1 MAGKLRHILYT
12 WLVTFL
18 GWVVLFFSFKVLN
31 LDLGKEYLIMI
42 ALGVLAEWFTVYL
55 PQGQLSGGFSVVFAS
70 YLIFGSAPAIWISAL
85 AVLFSQG
92 IINRG
97 NPLRTAF
104 FNSSQYVLS
113 LYIADYL
120 FRITGGQAL
129 SSYGLKISN
138 LLPLLVF
145 LVSFFVINHLLVNL
159 YLFPGRKYDPKPF
172 RLDTLY
178 WDGYTYLFSIPFGI
192 LMYLIYRPVG
202 ITGPF
207 LLFLPVLAVQFVL
220 RLYVKTALF
229 NKELLAFYQIAQK
242 AGDRFSSEQIMD
254 LLFKETNRVV
264 PYQTGIIYLWS
275 HDYQCFKAAMV
286 IGPYKNQLFGSS
298 LGKGEGFIGLAIENR
313 QPEIVYDSKSD
324 PRLKGEGGLIQVHRS
339 LLVIPLFVET
349 EILGALVLG
358 EKRPLAFDQR
368 HLRFL
373 SVICSQTAIF
383 LANKMQVKRIQE
395 NANLDIITGIFN
407 QRYFFEQVEVE
418 FNRAK
423 EKGGTLSLVLLDVD
437 HFEKINEY
445 FGYRA
450 GNQILVQL
458 AGLLKDE
465 VIHDGLVARFGGEEF
480 IVGLPG
486 FNRDSSREF
495 ADFLREKIRAHQFHV
510 DDSLVQLKVSLG
522 VAVYPDHA
530 RDVSD
535 LVKKAGQAL
544 AQAKEAGKDRVV
556 VAF

>member
-1 MAGKLRHILYT
+1 MAGKSRHILYT
-12 WLVTFL
+12 WLVAL
-18 GWVVLFFSFKVLN
+18 CGWVVLFFSFRVLN

-42 ALGVLAEWFTVYL
+42 ALGALAEWFTVYL

-70 YLIFGSAPAIWISAL
+70 YLIFGPAPAVWISAL
-85 AVLFSQG
+85 TVLFSQG

-104 FNSSQYVLS
+104 FNSSQYVIS
-113 LYIADYL
+113 LCSADYL
-120 FRITGGQAL
+120 FRLTGGQAL
-129 SSYGLKISN
+129 SNIGFKASN

-145 LVSFFVINHLLVNL
+145 LVSFFVINHLLVDL
-159 YLFPGRKYDPKPF
+159 YLLPGRKYDSQPYRF
-172 RLDTLY
+172 DTLY
-178 WDGYTYLFSIPFGI
+178 WDGFTYLFSIPFGI

-207 LLFLPVLAVQFVL
+207 LLFLPVLAVQFVS

-229 NKELLAFYQIAQK
+229 NKELFAFYQIAQK
-242 AGDRFSSEQIMD
+242 AGDKFSSEQIMD
-254 LLFKETNRVV
+254 LLFKETSRVV
-264 PYQTGIIYLWS
+264 SYYTGIIYLWS
-275 HDYQCFKAAMV
+275 YDYKCFKAAMAV
-286 IGPYKNQLFGSS
+286 GPYKNQLFGSS
-298 LGKGEGFIGLAIENR
+298 LGKGEGFIGSAIENR
-313 QPEIVYDSKSD
+313 QAEIVYDSKSD
-324 PRLKGEGGLIQVHRS
+324 PRLKEDGGLTQVHRS
-339 LLVIPLFVET
+339 LMVVPLFVET

-358 EKRPLAFDQR
+358 EKRPFAFDQR
-368 HLRFL
+368 RLHFL
-373 SVICSQTAIF
+373 SVLCSQTAIF
-383 LANKMQVKRIQE
+383 LANKMQVKRMQE
-395 NANLDIITGIFN
+395 NANLDIMTGIFN

-423 EKGGTLSLVLLDVD
+423 KNGATLSLILLDVD
-437 HFEKINEY
+437 HFEIINEY

-450 GNQILVQL
+450 GNQILVLL
-458 AGLLKDE
+458 AGLLKEE

-480 IVGLPG
+480 IISLPG
-486 FNRDSSREF
+486 FNRESSKEF
-495 ADFLREKIRAHQFHV
+495 ADYLREKIRAHQFQV
-510 DDSLVQLKVSLG
+510 DESTVHLKVSLG

-544 AQAKEAGKDRVV
+544 KQAKEAGKDRVM

>member
-1 MAGKLRHILYT
+1 MAGKSRHILYT
-12 WLVTFL
+12 WLVIL
-18 GWVVLFFSFKVLN
+18 CGWVALFFSFRVLN

-42 ALGVLAEWFTVYL
+42 FLGALAEWFTVYL

-70 YLIFGSAPAIWISAL
+70 YLIFGSAPAVWISAL
-85 AVLFSQG
+85 TVLFSHG

-120 FRITGGQAL
+120 FRLTGGQAL
-129 SSYGLKISN
+129 SSIGLKTSN

-145 LVSFFVINHLLVNL
+145 LVSFFVINHILVDL
-159 YLFPGRKYDPKPF
+159 YLLPGRKYDSQPYRF
-172 RLDTLY
+172 DTLY
-178 WDGYTYLFSIPFGI
+178 WDGYTYIFSIPFGI
-192 LMYLIYRPVG
+192 LMYLMYRPVG
-202 ITGPF
+202 IIGPF
-207 LLFLPVLAVQFVL
+207 LLFLPILALQFVL

-229 NKELLAFYQIAQK
+229 NKELLAFYKVAQK

-264 PYQTGIIYLWS
+264 TYQTGVIYLWS
-275 HDYQCFKAAMV
+275 HDYQCFKAAMAV
-286 IGPYKNQLFGSS
+286 GPYKNQLFGSS
-298 LGKGEGFIGLAIENR
+298 IGKGEGFIGSAIENK
-313 QPEIVYDSKSD
+313 QADIIYDSKSD
-324 PRLKGEGGLIQVHRS
+324 PRLKEKGSLIQVHRS

-368 HLRFL
+368 HLHFL
-373 SVICSQTAIF
+373 SVICNQTAIF
-383 LANKMQVKRIQE
+383 LANKIQVKRIQE
-395 NANLDIITGIFN
+395 NSNLDIMTGIFN

-423 EKGGTLSLVLLDVD
+423 EKGETLCLILLDVD
-437 HFEKINEY
+437 YFEKINEY

-458 AGLLKDE
+458 AGFLKEE

-480 IVGLPG
+480 IISLPG
-486 FNRDSSREF
+486 FNVESSREF
-495 ADFLREKIRAHQFHV
+495 ADFLREKIRAYEFHV

-522 VAVYPDHA
+522 LAVYPDHA
-530 RDVSD
+530 RDVSE

-544 AQAKEAGKDRVV
+544 AWAKEAGKDRVM

>member
-1 MAGKLRHILYT
+1 MANKSRHILYT
-12 WLVTFL
+12 WLVVFL
-18 GWVVLFFSFKVLN
+18 GWLVLFFAFRVLN
-31 LDLGKEYLIMI
+31 LDLGKEYLVMV
-42 ALGVLAEWFTVYL
+42 ALGVLAEWFAVYL
-55 PQGQLSGGFSVVFAS
+55 PQCQLSGGFSVVFAS
-70 YLIFGSAPAIWISAL
+70 YLIFGTAPTIWISAL

-113 LYIADYL
+113 LFIANYL

-129 SSYGLKISN
+129 SSIGLVISN
-138 LLPLLVF
+138 LLPMLVF

-159 YLFPGRKYDPKPF
+159 YLLPGRKHDSQPYRF
-172 RLDTLY
+172 DTLY
-178 WDGYTYLFSIPFGI
+178 WDGFTYLFSIPFGV
-192 LMYLIYRPVG
+192 LMYIFYRPVG

-242 AGDRFSSEQIMD
+242 AGGNFSSEQIMD
-254 LLFKETNRVV
+254 LLFKETRRVV
-264 PYQTGIIYLWS
+264 SYHTGVIYLWS
-275 HDYQCFKAAMV
+275 NDYQCFKAAMV
-286 IGPYKNQLFGSS
+286 VGPYRNQLFGSS
-298 LGKGEGFIGLAIENR
+298 LEKGEGFIVSAIENR
-313 QPEIVYDSKSD
+313 QVEIVYDSKFD
-324 PRLKGEGGLIQVHRS
+324 PRLKEERGLTQVHRS

-349 EILGALVLG
+349 EVLGALVLG
-358 EKRPLAFDQR
+358 EKKPLAFDQR
-368 HLRFL
+368 HQRFL

-383 LANKMQVKRIQE
+383 LANKIQVKRIQE
-395 NANLDIITGIFN
+395 SANLDIITGIFN
-407 QRYFFEQVEVE
+407 QRFFFEQVEID

-423 EKGGTLSLVLLDVD
+423 EKGRNLSLVLLDID
-437 HFEKINEY
+437 HFERINEY

-458 AGLLKDE
+458 AGLLKEE
-465 VIHDGLVARFGGEEF
+465 VIRDGMVARFGGEEF
-480 IVGLPG
+480 IISLPG
-486 FNRDSSREF
+486 FNGESSREF
-495 ADFLREKIRAHQFHV
+495 ADFLRKKISARQFHV

-544 AQAKEAGKDRVV
+544 VRAKEAGKDRVM

>member
-1 MAGKLRHILYT
+1 MAGKSRHILYT
-12 WLVTFL
+12 WLVIFL
-18 GWVVLFFSFKVLN
+18 GWVVLFFSFRVLN
-31 LDLGKEYLIMI
+31 LDLSKEYVIMI
-42 ALGVLAEWFTVYL
+42 ALGALAEWFTVYL

-70 YLIFGSAPAIWISAL
+70 YLIFGFAPTVWISAL
-85 AVLFSQG
+85 TVLFSQG

-120 FRITGGQAL
+120 FRLTGGQAL
-129 SSYGLKISN
+129 SNIGFKTSN

-145 LVSFFVINHLLVNL
+145 LVSFFVINHLLVDL
-159 YLFPGRKYDPKPF
+159 YLLPGRKYDSQPYRF
-172 RLDTLY
+172 DTLY
-178 WDGYTYLFSIPFGI
+178 WDGFTYLFSIPFGI

-207 LLFLPVLAVQFVL
+207 LLFLPVLAVQFIS
-220 RLYVKTALF
+220 RLYVKTALL
-229 NKELLAFYQIAQK
+229 NKELLAFYQIARK
-242 AGDRFSSEQIMD
+242 AGDKFSSEQIMD
-254 LLFKETNRVV
+254 LLFKETSRVV
-264 PYQTGIIYLWS
+264 SHHTGVIYLWS
-275 HDYQCFKAAMV
+275 YDYQCFKAAMV
-286 IGPYKNQLFGSS
+286 VGPYKNQLFGSS

-313 QPEIVYDSKSD
+313 QAEIVYDSKSD
-324 PRLKGEGGLIQVHRS
+324 PRLKEEGGLTQVHRS

-349 EILGALVLG
+349 EILGGLVLG
-358 EKRPLAFDQR
+358 EKKPLAFDQR
-368 HLRFL
+368 HLHFL

-395 NANLDIITGIFN
+395 SANLDIMTGIFN

-423 EKGGTLSLVLLDVD
+423 KKGGNLSLVLLDVD
-437 HFEKINEY
+437 QFEKINEY

-450 GNQILVQL
+450 GNQILFQL

-480 IVGLPG
+480 IISLPG
-486 FNRDSSREF
+486 FNGESSREF

-510 DDSLVQLKVSLG
+510 DDSPVQLRVSMG

-535 LVKKAGQAL
+535 LVKKAGLAL
-544 AQAKEAGKDRVV
+544 VRAKEAGKDRIM

>member
-1 MAGKLRHILYT
+1 MANKSRHILYT
-12 WLVTFL
+12 WLIILL
-18 GWVVLFFSFKVLN
+18 GWVVLFFAFRVLN
-31 LDLGKEYLIMI
+31 LDLGKEYLIMV
-42 ALGVLAEWFTVYL
+42 ALGMLAEWFAVYL

-70 YLIFGSAPAIWISAL
+70 YLIFGPASTIWISAL
-85 AVLFSQG
+85 AVLLSQG

-113 LYIADYL
+113 LCIADYL
-120 FRITGGQAL
+120 FRITGGQDL
-129 SSYGLKISN
+129 SRIELIISN

-159 YLFPGRKYDPKPF
+159 YLLPGRKHDSMPYRF
-172 RLDTLY
+172 DTLY
-178 WDGYTYLFSIPFGI
+178 WDGFTYLFSIPFGA
-192 LMYLIYRPVG
+192 LMYLIYQPVG

-207 LLFLPVLAVQFVL
+207 LLFLPILAVQFVL

-242 AGDRFSSEQIMD
+242 AGGQFSSEQIMD
-254 LLFKETNRVV
+254 LLFKETSRVIS
-264 PYQTGIIYLWS
+264 YHTGVIFLWS
-275 HDYQCFKAAMV
+275 NDYQCFKAAMAV
-286 IGPYKNQLFGSS
+286 GPYRNQLFGSS
-298 LGKGEGFIGLAIENR
+298 LEKGEGFIGSAIENR
-313 QPEIVYDSKSD
+313 QAEIVYDSKSD
-324 PRLKGEGGLIQVHRS
+324 PRLKEERGLTQVHRS

-358 EKRPLAFDQR
+358 EKKPLAFDQR
-368 HLRFL
+368 HQRFL

-395 NANLDIITGIFN
+395 SANLDIITGIFN
-407 QRYFFEQVEVE
+407 QRFFFEQVEVD

-423 EKGGTLSLVLLDVD
+423 EKGRNLSLVLLDID

-458 AGLLKDE
+458 AGLLKEE
-465 VIHDGLVARFGGEEF
+465 VIHEGMVARFGGEEF
-480 IVGLPG
+480 IISLPD
-486 FNRDSSREF
+486 FNGESSREF
-495 ADFLREKIRAHQFHV
+495 ADFLRKKISAHQFHV

-535 LVKKAGQAL
+535 LVKKASQAL
-544 AQAKEAGKDRVV
+544 IRAKEAGKDRVM

>member
-1 MAGKLRHILYT
+1 MAGKSRHILYT
-12 WLVTFL
+12 WLIIFL
-18 GWVVLFFSFKVLN
+18 GWVVLFLSFRVLN
-31 LDLGKEYLIMI
+31 LDIGKEYIIMI
-42 ALGVLAEWFTVYL
+42 ALGVFAEWFAVYL
-55 PQGQLSGGFSVVFAS
+55 PRGQLSGSFSIVFAS
-70 YLIFGSAPAIWISAL
+70 YLIFGFAPAVWISAL

-104 FNSSQYVLS
+104 FNSSQYALS

-120 FRITGGQAL
+120 FGITGGQAI
-129 SSYGLKISN
+129 SSSGLRISN

-145 LVSFFVINHLLVNL
+145 LVSFFAINHLLVNL
-159 YLFPGRKYDPKPF
+159 YLFPGRKYDSRPYRF
-172 RLDTLY
+172 DTLY
-178 WDGYTYLFSIPFGI
+178 CDGYTYLFSIPFGV

-202 ITGPF
+202 IIGTF

-220 RLYVKTALF
+220 RLYVKSALF

-254 LLFKETNRVV
+254 LLFKETSRVV
-264 PYQTGIIYLWS
+264 PYYTGVIYLWS
-275 HDYQCFKAAMV
+275 HDYQCFKAAKV
-286 IGPYKNQLFGSS
+286 AGPYKNQFFGSA
-298 LGKGEGFIGLAIENR
+298 LGKGEGFIGLAIENK
-313 QPEIVYDSKSD
+313 QAEIIYDSKSD
-324 PRLKGEGGLIQVHRS
+324 PRLKEEGALIQVHRS

-358 EKRPLAFDQR
+358 EKKPLAFDQR

-395 NANLDIITGIFN
+395 NANLDIMTGIFN

-423 EKGGTLSLVLLDVD
+423 EKDGTLSLVLLDVD
-437 HFEKINEY
+437 HFEKINEF

-465 VIHDGLVARFGGEEF
+465 VVHDGLVARFGGEEF
-480 IVGLPG
+480 IISLPG
-486 FNRDSSREF
+486 FDVESSRKY
-495 ADFLREKIRAHQFHV
+495 ADSLREKIREHQFHI

-522 VAVYPDHA
+522 VAIYPDHA

-544 AQAKEAGKDRVV
+544 VRAKEAGKDRVM